1 MRNRSQSDVIG
12 VVLLTLIV
20 TVTVTA
26 SGGIAL
32 TEWQSDIGGE
42 PLANIE
48 STMSDDT
55 LTLEHTGGSE
65 LNASNVVVRID
76 NGDATYSLA
85 EFEDVDDTFTG
96 GMRIEKNDLETRAGG
111 VQLRVIHEPS
121 RTMLHDELHDL
132 GFRFLIG
139 GKSGSVFMI
148 PNTPVGYSAP
158 EDAAVTVIDESEDSV
173 LTVDEPNT
181 NVTGLVTGGSATV
194 EANDYT
200 NLKTVD
206 VQVIEPDQLSVRT
219 HSLVSTDSETF
230 EATGE
235 LTELGALDEA
245 DLYFRYRKQQPVTFN
260 GEPANNSDDIIA
272 DGQFLT
278 GPDGYTHST
287 DGYVHDNTPLSP
299 GETRTY
305 EFIGD
310 DSQQYNDNN
319 LYVTFRDRAWTEV
332 GMFSSRDDAI
342 EELPYRVHR
351 FYLGDD
357 FPNDQPFEVRV
368 EYTDDGSTMN
378 VYVQGT
384 LTESVSELEEHE
396 TLYVSSYQDISRF
409 IDPEYRLRM
418 ITAPTLSEPQS
429 DRIERDVTAPTN
441 YTTALD
447 GLDPSTVYVAEAY
460 SSVELDDRYINATG
474 GRLAETTDAS

>member
-121 RTMLHDELHDL
+121 GTVLHDRLHDL

-148 PNTPVGYSAP
+148 PNKPVGYTAP
-158 EDAAVTVIDESEDSV
+158 TDASVTVDNDSV

-181 NVTGLVTGGSATV
+181 NVTGLTTGGSTTV
-194 EANDYT
+194 SANDYT
-200 NLKTVD
+200 NVKTVD
-206 VQVIEPDQLSVRT
+206 VSVIDRDQLNVST
-219 HSLVSTDSETF
+219 HSLTATDAETF
-230 EATGE
+230 EVEGE
-235 LTELGALDEA
+235 LTDLGTLDEA
-245 DLYFRYRKQQPVTFN
+245 DLYFRYRKQQPVEFN
-260 GEPANNSDDIIA
+260 GEPTNNSDAVISGA
-272 DGQFLT
+272 KYHT
-278 GPDGYTHST
+278 NPDGYGINSS
-287 DGYVHDNTPLSP
+287 YLHDNTPLVP
-299 GETRTY
+299 GMNRTY
-305 EFIGD
+305 EFVVGD
-310 DSQQYNDNN
+310 HPYNE
-319 LYVTFRDRAWTEV
+319 LHVAFRDRVWTEAGTFV
-332 GMFSSRDDAI
+332 GGEDAI
-342 EELPYRVHR
+342 DVPRYDNRFEIKDELPENR
-351 FYLGDD
+351 
-357 FPNDQPFEVRV
+357 PFDLRI
-368 EYTDDGSTMN
+368 EYSDDGSTVRMYFN
-378 VYVQGT
+378 GT
-384 LTESVSELEEHE
+384 EVESYDGFDEHHELYLSATQYDDYADEW
-396 TLYVSSYQDISRF
+396 
-409 IDPEYRLRM
+409 IDPEDRVR
-418 ITAPTLSEPQS
+418 AVSVPGFSDPRSERVTTT
-429 DRIERDVTAPTN
+429 DTAPTN
-441 YTTALD
+441 YSTELT
-447 GLDPSTVYVAEAY
+447 GLDPDSVYFAEAY
-460 SSVELDDRYINATG
+460 SSVEVDDQYINATG
-474 GRLAETTDAS
+474 GKLAN

>member
-173 LTVDEPNT
+173 LTVDKPNT

-260 GEPANNSDDIIA
+260 GDPADNSDDIIA

-287 DGYVHDNTPLSP
+287 TGYVHDNTPLAP
-299 GETRTY
+299 GTNRTY

-310 DSQQYNDNN
+310 DRPQYNDNN
-319 LYVTFRDRAWTEV
+319 LYVTFRDREWTEV
-332 GMFSSRDDAI
+332 GTFRSGDDAI
-342 EELPYRVHR
+342 EEVPYSR
-351 FYLGDD
+351 FYLGDN
-357 FPNDQPFEVRV
+357 FPNNESFEVRV

-378 VYVQGT
+378 IYVQGT
-384 LTESVSELEEHE
+384 LTDSVSGLEAYDEL
-396 TLYVSSYQDISRF
+396 YFSSYQDIAQF

-418 ITAPTLSEPQS
+418 ITAPTLGEPQS
-429 DRIERDVTAPTN
+429 ERIERDVTAPTN
-441 YTTALD
+441 YTADRD

-460 SSVELDDRYINATG
+460 SSVEVDDRSINASG
-474 GRLAETTDAS
+474 GRLAETTDAP